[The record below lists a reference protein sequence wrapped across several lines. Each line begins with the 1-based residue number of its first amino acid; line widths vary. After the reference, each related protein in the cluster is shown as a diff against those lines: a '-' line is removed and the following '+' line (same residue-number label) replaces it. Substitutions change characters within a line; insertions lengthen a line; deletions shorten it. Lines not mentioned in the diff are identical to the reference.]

1 MAKYKKIYIS
11 IILGL
16 ILLVSGLFYL
26 HSSTQK
32 VGAESPEAY
41 IITDGCFDCYTD
53 SEYFY
58 DSQTK
63 QEDRTKELKNY
74 PKYFSN
80 RFKSNVEGKTDEWI
94 LGFVPED
101 LFIHI
106 GQYFYIGRTY
116 GFFIDNK
123 GSEQFIYLF
132 DIIIGTNEV
141 SDGCIEVKLMPFFYH
156 TYYYNQGEITI
167 RSYEED
173 NFVIKDVSFGA
184 GLSNITYANK
194 GDETYNANNDNGS
207 FLIASEYYYNG
218 RSLKEDLSQ
227 PEETGRKI
235 FSSLTVGA
243 LKMGG
248 KLYPPLAVVGTV
260 FDIALKIPDLV
271 QSGLEFYENSK
282 MDYAVTKTND
292 SFRGE
297 LYHTTKQAQL
307 EGTSE
312 LSGYPDGLRKMSL
325 LKMETDLINP
335 VLYEPNKGHYVQGK
349 YVIGTTEHWKTK
361 FIGRVGLDIMKET
374 VVGNETIVEFAY
386 ENISSNCFSFN
397 FWEDMEK
404 PQKYTEGLNTPIDLL
419 QNNTKQIEVIA
430 NNFTGKYIFE
440 ADGAKISI
448 YDDTTLLDTQ
458 IDRIEFDL
466 EENTSA
472 FIEITPSADLKE
484 NNLHTMGKFYFKPS
498 ALIKDSPE
506 NITLLEQKKYTYSYI
521 TSISNVYNIN
531 TNNKNISIIIY
542 ENGVKTYEA
551 IGKDISFICKANKEI
566 YIEFINNI
574 NESQTLN
581 IELSIGETYFSN
593 QNEKYELQGKEIGFY
608 NFNFVFEGNYSIKNP
623 NTNLLFQ
630 LIDENG
636 TVVNELIKQKTY
648 FIKVT
653 NLTSSNIST
662 NITVEFDPISVNFG
676 KNSKKSSIKYVKF
689 YSYSDESYVFENII
703 GVYDYNFSEIDII
716 NGYAYLT
723 ADEEKCYYLECENS
737 DYIDIE
743 VPFISIEE
751 LEKEYSQKLNQ
762 NGQNYYKIVIEYAG
776 KYEIFSSHE
785 IILYNANMEVLNS
798 YSKDCKVDLSEG
810 EYYIKFEGKES
821 EQTTIKLCLAGQ
833 TLVIDQEHILGNNG
847 STIFKFTPE
856 YSEMYVFLTRGD
868 VNNTLSNKITLY
880 EIEDGALSEKA
891 SADYNKY
898 VQLKISLKANSIYY
912 IKVDIK
918 NANNQAL
925 IFWAEYAE
933 KTHES
938 NYTAEREIQTG
949 TGIIRQKIK
958 VNQSTI
964 IRFISPEEGTYRFF
978 VDKKIEDSTY
988 DVCLFIGEQINGKKL
1003 EVSKIYDNSTVNEYL
1018 ITCNSGITYYFVV
1031 SNINDTIEPA
1041 INFSI
1046 VKAYENI
1053 SLKIRLDEEGR
1064 NFYNNDSDI
1073 VEVAI
1078 CNRYE
1083 LGLCAGNQL
1092 LANSLIY
1099 SITSGSMYAT
1109 LDENLIT
1116 INGNGLNQTITLA
1129 VSYYYSTY
1137 TIVLS
1142 VCNPITEDISLET
1155 QEPEPST
1162 DQVEIIPKLKIEF
1175 VAEQDIISKGN
1186 LKIDILFKI
1195 DKQTMMAI
1203 KGFSGDISTA
1213 EDYFLEIDLTQYWP
1227 IDFNKIEISITY
1239 KNSGEQYTYT
1249 IEFDFDNTTI
1259 TLENYSENLI
1269 KDRVWLYF
1277 KGGNTSTSVNK
1288 TVNIQ
1293 SSVKAVTFVGNS
1305 SITYS
1310 DLSINVMKREDP
1322 LWIFF
1327 KNFNYVSL
1335 EGSPALKSTGEGK
1348 VYIEC
1353 RGIVQIKGHDGKDGA
1368 NGTAILD
1375 FNCGEKGKAG
1385 QPGTVAI
1392 SVENALNLYG
1402 SGSIFIIGG
1411 NGGDGGNGRDGRR
1424 GADGANGNNNS
1435 DFSAACGGW
1444 GERGGGGGM
1453 GGRGGD
1459 AAPAIV
1465 SKKVT
1470 IKVIY
1475 SPSSNIR
1482 LSSGMP
1488 GDGGDGGDGMAG
1500 GQGGNGANTAK
1511 RKNSSSD
1518 AGWGGDGGDGGL
1530 GGHGGDGGSSAVAIQ
1545 ADEIFNLGGPLVL
1558 FHSYGGEGGNG
1569 GNGGNGGRGGTGGDD
1584 TRLSG
1589 SEADGGNGG
1598 DGGDGGCAGRTAKS
1612 AQRIT
1617 IKGNS
1622 IETTQEI
1629 KVHPNKGRNVGKGG
1643 KGGLGGLRGDTGGN
1657 DAGKKDGTPGKDG
1670 VDGHYL

>member
-26 HSSTQK
+26 HPSTQK

-271 QSGLEFYENSK
+271 QSGL
-282 MDYAVTKTND
+282 
-292 SFRGE
+292 
-297 LYHTTKQAQL
+297 
-307 EGTSE
+307 
-312 LSGYPDGLRKMSL
+312 
-325 LKMETDLINP
+325 
-335 VLYEPNKGHYVQGK
+335 
-349 YVIGTTEHWKTK
+349 
-361 FIGRVGLDIMKET
+361 
-374 VVGNETIVEFAY
+374 
-386 ENISSNCFSFN
+386 
-397 FWEDMEK
+397 
-404 PQKYTEGLNTPIDLL
+404 
-419 QNNTKQIEVIA
+419 
-430 NNFTGKYIFE
+430 
-440 ADGAKISI
+440 
-448 YDDTTLLDTQ
+448 
-458 IDRIEFDL
+458 
-466 EENTSA
+466 
-472 FIEITPSADLKE
+472 
-484 NNLHTMGKFYFKPS
+484 
-498 ALIKDSPE
+498 
-506 NITLLEQKKYTYSYI
+506 
-521 TSISNVYNIN
+521 
-531 TNNKNISIIIY
+531 
-542 ENGVKTYEA
+542 
-551 IGKDISFICKANKEI
+551 
-566 YIEFINNI
+566 
-574 NESQTLN
+574 
-581 IELSIGETYFSN
+581 
-593 QNEKYELQGKEIGFY
+593 
-608 NFNFVFEGNYSIKNP
+608 
-623 NTNLLFQ
+623 
-630 LIDENG
+630 
-636 TVVNELIKQKTY
+636 
-648 FIKVT
+648 
-653 NLTSSNIST
+653 
-662 NITVEFDPISVNFG
+662 
-676 KNSKKSSIKYVKF
+676 
-689 YSYSDESYVFENII
+689 
-703 GVYDYNFSEIDII
+703 
-716 NGYAYLT
+716 
-723 ADEEKCYYLECENS
+723 
-737 DYIDIE
+737 
-743 VPFISIEE
+743 
-751 LEKEYSQKLNQ
+751 
-762 NGQNYYKIVIEYAG
+762 
-776 KYEIFSSHE
+776 
-785 IILYNANMEVLNS
+785 
-798 YSKDCKVDLSEG
+798 
-810 EYYIKFEGKES
+810 
-821 EQTTIKLCLAGQ
+821 
-833 TLVIDQEHILGNNG
+833 

-1129 VSYYYSTY
+1129 VSYYYST
-1137 TIVLS
+1137 
-1142 VCNPITEDISLET
+1142 
-1155 QEPEPST
+1155 
-1162 DQVEIIPKLKIEF
+1162 
-1175 VAEQDIISKGN
+1175 
-1186 LKIDILFKI
+1186 
-1195 DKQTMMAI
+1195 
-1203 KGFSGDISTA
+1203 
-1213 EDYFLEIDLTQYWP
+1213 
-1227 IDFNKIEISITY
+1227 
-1239 KNSGEQYTYT
+1239 
-1249 IEFDFDNTTI
+1249 
-1259 TLENYSENLI
+1259 
-1269 KDRVWLYF
+1269 
-1277 KGGNTSTSVNK
+1277 
-1288 TVNIQ
+1288 
-1293 SSVKAVTFVGNS
+1293 
-1305 SITYS
+1305 
-1310 DLSINVMKREDP
+1310 
-1322 LWIFF
+1322 
-1327 KNFNYVSL
+1327 
-1335 EGSPALKSTGEGK
+1335 
-1348 VYIEC
+1348 
-1353 RGIVQIKGHDGKDGA
+1353 
-1368 NGTAILD
+1368 
-1375 FNCGEKGKAG
+1375 
-1385 QPGTVAI
+1385 
-1392 SVENALNLYG
+1392 
-1402 SGSIFIIGG
+1402 
-1411 NGGDGGNGRDGRR
+1411 
-1424 GADGANGNNNS
+1424 
-1435 DFSAACGGW
+1435 
-1444 GERGGGGGM
+1444 
-1453 GGRGGD
+1453 
-1459 AAPAIV
+1459 
-1465 SKKVT
+1465 
-1470 IKVIY
+1470 
-1475 SPSSNIR
+1475 
-1482 LSSGMP
+1482 
-1488 GDGGDGGDGMAG
+1488 
-1500 GQGGNGANTAK
+1500 
-1511 RKNSSSD
+1511 
-1518 AGWGGDGGDGGL
+1518 
-1530 GGHGGDGGSSAVAIQ
+1530 
-1545 ADEIFNLGGPLVL
+1545 
-1558 FHSYGGEGGNG
+1558 
-1569 GNGGNGGRGGTGGDD
+1569 
-1584 TRLSG
+1584 
-1589 SEADGGNGG
+1589 
-1598 DGGDGGCAGRTAKS
+1598 
-1612 AQRIT
+1612 
-1617 IKGNS
+1617 
-1622 IETTQEI
+1622 
-1629 KVHPNKGRNVGKGG
+1629 
-1643 KGGLGGLRGDTGGN
+1643 
-1657 DAGKKDGTPGKDG
+1657 
-1670 VDGHYL
+1670 